1 MRHRKAGAKLGRTT
15 SHRTA
20 MTRNMLTSLFEHEK
34 IVTTEAKAK
43 AVKPMA
49 DKMITLAKRG
59 DLHARRQ
66 ALSFLTSKSTT
77 AKLFSELKD
86 RYMERSGGYTSVVKL
101 GVRHGDGAPL
111 AILELIKPEDAAKA
125 KKKVRKKKTAKKK
138 TAETAP
144 KQAKK
149 SAVPAKAA
157 KETPKAEPVVE
168 TVAVEPAAKQEPS
181 VQSES
186 QTDGATVASSEPAV
200 DVPTTEGETK
210 TE

>member
-43 AVKPMA
+43 AVKPLA

-66 ALSFLTSKSTT
+66 ALSVLTSKSTT

-86 RYMERSGGYTSVVKL
+86 RYMERSGGYTSLVKV
-101 GVRHGDGAPL
+101 GVRRGDCASM
-111 AILELIKPEDAAKA
+111 AVLELLKPEDTAKA

-138 TAETAP
+138 TAEAAP
-144 KQAKK
+144 KQSK
-149 SAVPAKAA
+149 KAA
-157 KETPKAEPVVE
+157 APASEAGDAPKEEPVVE
-168 TVAVEPAAKQEPS
+168 TAAAEPEVQTETPAVTETAETA
-181 VQSES
+181 
-186 QTDGATVASSEPAV
+186 EPAV
-200 DVPTTEGETK
+200 DEPTPEGEEPK